1 MILKDGSG
9 QPAWVLIVDDE
20 KPVTASTSRWLERL
34 GYQCVTADSVEEA
47 LERFSERTFDI
58 VVTDIRMPG
67 TSGIDLLK
75 SIKEQDPEVQVI
87 VMTGSPNLDFAVE
100 AIRSNADDYLIK
112 PFELDQFS
120 HAVQRAGSHRNLL
133 KENRAYRQNLES
145 KVQEQARQIE
155 RLFLD
160 GLSALAAAIEA
171 RDGYTGGHLDRVTD
185 YALST
190 GAEMDLNRAQMW
202 NLWLGSLFHDVGK
215 LAIPDAILNKPGPLT
230 RAEYDYMKKH
240 PELGVRVIEKVSF
253 LQPAARAILDHQER
267 WDGKGYPRGI
277 GGDEISIEGR
287 ILAVCDAF
295 DAMLTDRPY
304 RSARSEVEAVDELN
318 RCSGTQFDPS
328 VVTAFLTARDN
339 GLSVEMPVSPFLAE
353 VD

>member
-1 MILKDGSG
+1 
-9 QPAWVLIVDDE
+9 
-20 KPVTASTSRWLERL
+20 
-34 GYQCVTADSVEEA
+34 
-47 LERFSERTFDI
+47 
-58 VVTDIRMPG
+58 
-67 TSGIDLLK
+67 
-75 SIKEQDPEVQVI
+75 
-87 VMTGSPNLDFAVE
+87 
-100 AIRSNADDYLIK
+100 
-112 PFELDQFS
+112 
-120 HAVQRAGSHRNLL
+120 
-133 KENRAYRQNLES
+133 
-145 KVQEQARQIE
+145 
-155 RLFLD
+155 
-160 GLSALAAAIEA
+160 
-171 RDGYTGGHLDRVTD
+171 
-185 YALST
+185 
-190 GAEMDLNRAQMW
+190 MDLNRAQMW